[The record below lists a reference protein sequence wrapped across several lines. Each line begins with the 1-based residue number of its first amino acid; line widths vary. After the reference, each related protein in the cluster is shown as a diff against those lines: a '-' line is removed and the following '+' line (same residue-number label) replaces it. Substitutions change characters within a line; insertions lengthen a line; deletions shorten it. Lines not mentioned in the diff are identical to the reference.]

1 MTEEQAKKLKDD
13 KKEKESP
20 ELNEE
25 LIDKELSELSGG
37 DSLKQRHATDF
48 PVKILYNGSNLGN

>member
-25 LIDKELSELSGG
+25 LIDKELS
-37 DSLKQRHATDF
+37 
-48 PVKILYNGSNLGN
+48 